1 MQVTGYQPLSGPHCL
16 FLPPLLLTQP
26 LHLTSRS
33 AGVRA
38 SGGDCWIGWG
48 HTVVASTLGEF
59 PERTG
64 LGAVGGGSGTAS
76 CCVSS
81 SLFYLILP
89 FQVFQTHTLLGHSG
103 PVSAAAVSETSGL
116 LLTTSEDGSLRLWQ
130 VPEEAGE

>member
-48 HTVVASTLGEF
+48 HMVVASTLGEF

-81 SLFYLILP
+81 SLLCLHPSLP
-89 FQVFQTHTLLGHSG
+89 GVSNTHS
-103 PVSAAAVSETSGL
+103 P
-116 LLTTSEDGSLRLWQ
+116 GSQWPSQRSCCFRDLRPPADHLRGWL
-130 VPEEAGE
+130 PTALAGARRGR